1 MEKQQFSKLLR
12 LAQTLDGPEVTGQSH
27 QIASC
32 RQALELV
39 YKDIHPRLWASLQSI
54 LAHNLIRATS
64 GNRAENLEQ
73 AITILHRVLEIFTHD
88 TMPKAWAEANNGLGM
103 AYSNRWRGDK
113 TKNWEKSVA
122 YYQLALEVRTREAM
136 PVGWAETTDLLA
148 TGYLDNPQ
156 GDRAE
161 NIELAINTYRQALEV
176 RTRQAMPK
184 QWAITT
190 GNLAHALANSLK
202 GERAKNLEQAI
213 KGYKQA
219 LSIITQQ
226 NYPFEWANLMTNRAN
241 AYAERIYGDRAE
253 NLEFAI
259 QDYQH
264 TLKIRTRESMQV
276 EWAHTM
282 NNLAAAYHERL
293 RGNRADNLEQALE
306 HYQQALKIRTRQ
318 DMPQEWAETTNN
330 LATIYS
336 DRIHGNRAKNLEL
349 ALQAYQQALEI
360 WTCDSAPIDW
370 ATTMGNLASIYS
382 ELRCGNLADNL
393 EKSLECCQQAL
404 QVRKRQTM
412 HFPWAT
418 TMMGLGN
425 AYAARLKGERSDNLK
440 QAIAAYHEA
449 LEVHSLAA
457 APAEHRRTQGNLGD
471 LYFDDQHWQLAYKAY
486 AAALEAGE
494 RLYESGITP
503 DSRLSELKA
512 NSDFSTRAAY
522 CLARLGDF
530 TAAVE
535 TIEQGKTRTIS
546 EVLARNEAQ
555 FKNLSEA
562 DQAAFKHV
570 SQHLNVLEAKARA
583 LGQQNIQDFLT
594 ISEECRTARQQLSQI
609 VERIR
614 ADVPEFMP
622 VGLDFPNI
630 VSVAK
635 NYPLVYL
642 LTTPHSSL
650 ALLVTPQ
657 TMSHKQVIWLNDLTT
672 ADLNNI
678 LYNRDNVSR
687 YLHGIV
693 SDDTEILQHVLDE
706 IWPIITEHLMM
717 PITQCLQQLGY
728 QQAVLIPSGTLGL
741 LPLHS
746 MTDQTVVFSVLPS
759 ARTLQTAL
767 IAAQQRTK
775 LPRHLLGIGNPSN
788 AEVPLPFTRLA
799 VEEVA
804 LLFSTERRQVFYER
818 KATRAVLLNALPS
831 TTDLF
836 FSCHGNFDL
845 NNPLA
850 SALALAKQ
858 DTLTLRDLLDGE
870 ANLSTVRLTVLS
882 ACQTGITDF
891 QNVPDEAIGFPSGF
905 IQAGVPGIIST
916 LWPVADISTALLLMC
931 FYHYYLIDNLPP
943 AQALQQAQR
952 WLCAL
957 TAQEVADSCQIF
969 YEKYHKKNK
978 QIYRAIRHYR
988 TKGEQRVFAHPY
1000 YWAGF
1005 VFSGV

>member
-1 MEKQQFSKLLR
+1 MEKQQFSKLLKF
-12 LAQTLDGPEVTGQSH
+12 AQTLEGPEVTGQSH

-32 RQALELV
+32 RQALKLV
-39 YKDIHPRLWASLQSI
+39 DKNVHPRLWASLQNI

-64 GNRAENLEQ
+64 GNRADNLEQ
-73 AITILHRVLEIFTHD
+73 AITILYRVLEIFTRD

-103 AYSNRWRGDK
+103 AYSERLCDDK
-113 TKNWEKSVA
+113 TQNWEKAVA
-122 YYQLALEVRTREAM
+122 CYRLALEIITH
-136 PVGWAETTDLLA
+136 ETV
-148 TGYLDNPQ
+148 P
-156 GDRAE
+156 E
-161 NIELAINTYRQALEV
+161 
-176 RTRQAMPK
+176 
-184 QWAITT
+184 QWALTT
-190 GNLAHALANSLK
+190 GHLALALANRVK
-202 GERAKNLEQAI
+202 GERAENLEQAI
-213 KGYKQA
+213 QGYQQA

-226 NYPFEWANLMTNRAN
+226 KKPFEWAKLMTNRAN
-241 AYAERIYGDRAE
+241 TYAERIYGDRAE

-264 TLKIRTRESMQV
+264 TLKIRTRENMPV

-282 NNLAAAYHERL
+282 NNLAAVYHKRL

-306 HYQQALKIRTRQ
+306 HYQQALEIRTRQ
-318 DMPQEWAETTNN
+318 DMLQEWAETTNN

-336 DRIHGNRAKNLEL
+336 ERIRGERAENLEL

-360 WTCDSAPIDW
+360 LTRESAPADW
-370 ATTMGNLASIYS
+370 AMTMSNLATVYS
-382 ELRCGNLADNL
+382 ERRHGNRVENL
-393 EKSLECCQQAL
+393 EKSLECYQQAL

-412 HFPWAT
+412 PFSWAT

-425 AYAARLKGERSDNLK
+425 VYAARFKGERSDNLK
-440 QAIAAYHEA
+440 RAIAAYHEA
-449 LEVHSLAA
+449 LEVHSLAT
-457 APAEHRRTQGNLGD
+457 APAEHRRTQSNLGD
-471 LYFDDQHWQLAYKAY
+471 LYFDDQQWQPAYKAY

-562 DQAAFKHV
+562 NQAAFKNV
-570 SQHLNVLEAKARA
+570 NQRLNVLEAKARA

-594 ISEECRTARQQLSQI
+594 ISEECRTVRQELSQI

-622 VGLDFPNI
+622 AGLDFPSI
-630 VSVAK
+630 VSVAQ
-635 NYPLVYL
+635 PLIYV
-642 LTTPHSSL
+642 LTTPHGSL

-657 TMSHKQVIWLNDLTT
+657 TQTLSHKQVIWLNNFTT
-672 ADLNNI
+672 ADLNKI

-693 SDDTEILQHVLDE
+693 SDDTKILQHVLDE
-706 IWPIITEHLMM
+706 IWPIITKHLMV
-717 PITQCLQQLGY
+717 PITQGLQQLGY

-804 LLFSTERRQVFYER
+804 PLFLAERRQLFYER
-818 KATRAVLLNALPS
+818 KATRAALLDALPGA
-831 TTDLF
+831 TYLF
-836 FSCHGNFDL
+836 FSCHGEFDL

-850 SALALAKQ
+850 SALALARP
-858 DTLTLRDLLDGE
+858 DTLTLRDLLDGKV
-870 ANLSTVRLTVLS
+870 NLSTVRLTILS

-905 IQAGVPGIIST
+905 IQAGVPGVIST
-916 LWPVADISTALLLMC
+916 LWPVADISTALLLMR
-931 FYHYYLIDNLPP
+931 FYHYHLADNLPP

-957 TAQEVADSCQIF
+957 TAQEVADSCQVF
-969 YEKYHKKNK
+969 YDKSHKKHK
-978 QIYRAIRHYR
+978 QIYQAMRHYR
-988 TKGEQRVFAHPY
+988 AQGEQRVFAHPY
-1000 YWAGF
+1000 FWAGF